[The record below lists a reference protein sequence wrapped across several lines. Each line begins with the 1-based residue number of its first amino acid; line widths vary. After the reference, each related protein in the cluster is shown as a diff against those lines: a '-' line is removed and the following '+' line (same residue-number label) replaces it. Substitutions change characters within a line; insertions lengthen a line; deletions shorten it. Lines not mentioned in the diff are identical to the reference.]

1 MNIKNI
7 KNLLLSAAVSTAA
20 LGLTS
25 CNDLLDMKPIS
36 QITPGAYYQNADQL
50 AAYLNNYYD
59 SYLQMPY
66 SGSMSHS
73 WGQWN
78 EGKAKSDWDTDI
90 YCWGGGN
97 TQLFANNHWEVSS
110 GKVLQGHYNGVRVY
124 NYFINTVKKQIENGT
139 LTASEEVNN
148 YLGEA
153 YFFRALVYFRMMAL
167 YGDLPVITEVLPDEN
182 EAIVENSKRTPRNEV
197 ARFILS
203 DLDKAI
209 EMCYPRS
216 KFNGQRVNRE
226 AALLIK
232 SRVALFEGTFEKYHR
247 GSGRVPGDAN
257 WPGAKMAY
265 NQGKTFNQEAEV
277 KFFLSEA
284 MKAAQEVAD
293 NAELAENNHKIDPV
307 YGDKDAW
314 NPYFNLFSQPSLANV
329 QEALMWKQYNKD
341 LGFYHLTGHS
351 MVTGQNTGF
360 TRSFI
365 QTFLMKNGLP
375 IYANNSGYHGDVK
388 LNDVKADRDE
398 RLQLFM
404 WGETTPTYCDPNMT
418 GVKEGEP
425 LPIYLP
431 EPNVEESKYAD
442 HITNTD
448 ASTRCI
454 TGYQQRKYYTYDAE
468 QTRYSEQSTTNA
480 CPIMRSAEALLN
492 YMEADYELNG
502 RLDSK
507 SQEYW
512 RTLRTRAGVDTDFQK
527 TIDATDL
534 SKEMDF
540 GRYSGT
546 KLVDKTLYNI
556 RRERVTELFSEG
568 LRFADLIRWR
578 GFDNMLTTKWIPE
591 GCNFWDNMYKHYDPE
606 IKCNGENDAVVS
618 AKSLGKYLRPYS
630 KSMQPANELKDG
642 YKWHEAYY
650 LYPIGITDIRTAS
663 ADRSLE
669 NSNLYQN
676 LYWPVS
682 AGGHAEK

>member
-1 MNIKNI
+1 MKFINI
-7 KNLLLSAAVSTAA
+7 KNLLLGAAVTTAA
-20 LGLTS
+20 FGLTS

-36 QITPGAYYQNADQL
+36 QITPGVYYQNADQL

-59 SYLQMPY
+59 SYLEMPY

-97 TQLFANNHWEVSS
+97 TSLFADDHWEVSS
-110 GKVLQGHYNGVRVY
+110 GKALQGYYGGVRVY
-124 NYFINTVKKQIENGT
+124 NYFINTVLKQIENGT
-139 LTASEEVNN
+139 LPNSEDVKN

-153 YFFRALVYFRMMAL
+153 YFFRALVYFRIMAL
-167 YGDLPVITEVLPDEN
+167 YGDIPVITEVLPDEDN
-182 EAIVENSKRTPRNEV
+182 VIVENSKRTPRNEV

-209 EMCYPRS
+209 EMCYTRS

-232 SRVALFEGTFEKYHR
+232 SRIALFEGTFEKYHR

-257 WPGAKMAY
+257 WPGAKMSY

-277 KFFLSEA
+277 KFFLTEA
-284 MKAAQEVAD
+284 KNAAKEVAD
-293 NAELAENNHKIDPV
+293 NADLAENNHKIDPV
-307 YGDKDAW
+307 YGDKDDW

-329 QEALMWKQYNKD
+329 NEALMWKQYNKD

-365 QTFLMKNGLP
+365 QTFLMKNGMP
-375 IYANNSGYHGDVK
+375 IYADNSGYHGDVT
-388 LNDVKADRDE
+388 LDNVKADRDE

-404 WGETTPTYCDPNMT
+404 WGESTPTYCDPEMT
-418 GVKEGEP
+418 GVEAGKP
-425 LPIYLP
+425 LPVYM
-431 EPNVEESKYAD
+431 EEDETDAA

-546 KLVDKTLYNI
+546 QLVDKTLYNI

-578 GFDNMLTTKWIPE
+578 GFDNMLTTKWVPE

-618 AKSLGKYLRPYS
+618 SKSLGKYLRPYS

-663 ADRSLE
+663 PDRSLE

-676 LYWPVS
+676 PYWPVS

>member
-1 MNIKNI
+1 MNIINI
-7 KNLLLSAAVSTAA
+7 KNLLLGAAVTTAA
-20 LGLTS
+20 FGLTS

-59 SYLQMPY
+59 SYLEMPY

-90 YCWGGGN
+90 YCWGGGS
-97 TQLFANNHWEVSS
+97 TQRFADDHWEVSS
-110 GKVLQGHYNGVRVY
+110 GKVLQSYYGGVRVY
-124 NYFINTVKKQIENGT
+124 NYFINTVLKQIENGT
-139 LTASEEVNN
+139 LPNSEDVKN

-153 YFFRALVYFRMMAL
+153 YFFRALVYFRIMAL
-167 YGDLPVITEVLPDEN
+167 YGDIPVITEVLPDEDN
-182 EAIVENSKRTPRNEV
+182 VIVENSKRTPRNEV

-209 EMCYPRS
+209 EMCYTRS

-226 AALLIK
+226 AAQLIK
-232 SRVALFEGTFEKYHR
+232 SRIALFEGTFEKYHR

-257 WPGAKMAY
+257 WPGAKMSY

-277 KFFLSEA
+277 KFFLTEA
-284 MKAAQEVAD
+284 MNAAKEVAD
-293 NAELAENNHKIDPV
+293 NADLAENNHKIDPV
-307 YGDKDAW
+307 YGDKDDW

-329 QEALMWKQYNKD
+329 NEALMWKQYNKD

-365 QTFLMKNGLP
+365 QTFLMKNGMP
-375 IYANNSGYHGDVK
+375 IYADNSGYHGDVT
-388 LNDVKADRDE
+388 LDNVKADRDE

-404 WGETTPTYCDPNMT
+404 WGESTPTYCDPEMT
-418 GVKEGEP
+418 GVEAGKP
-425 LPIYLP
+425 LPVYM
-431 EPNVEESKYAD
+431 EEDETDAA

-546 KLVDKTLYNI
+546 QLVDKTLYNI

-578 GFDNMLTTKWIPE
+578 GFDNMLTTKWVPE

-618 AKSLGKYLRPYS
+618 SKSLGKYLRPYS

-663 ADRSLE
+663 PDRSLE

-676 LYWPVS
+676 PYWPVS

>member
-1 MNIKNI
+1 MNIINI
-7 KNLLLSAAVSTAA
+7 KNLLLGAAVTTAA
-20 LGLTS
+20 FGLTS

-59 SYLQMPY
+59 SYLEMPY

-90 YCWGGGN
+90 YCWGGGS
-97 TQLFANNHWEVSS
+97 TQRFADDHWEVSS
-110 GKVLQGHYNGVRVY
+110 GKVLQGYYGGVRVY
-124 NYFINTVKKQIENGT
+124 NYFINTVLKQIENGT
-139 LTASEEVNN
+139 LPNSEDVKN

-153 YFFRALVYFRMMAL
+153 YFFRALVYFRIMAL
-167 YGDLPVITEVLPDEN
+167 YGDIPVITEVLPDEDN
-182 EAIVENSKRTPRNEV
+182 VIVENSKRTPRNEV

-209 EMCYPRS
+209 EMCYTRS

-226 AALLIK
+226 AAQLIK
-232 SRVALFEGTFEKYHR
+232 SRIALFEGTFEKYHR

-257 WPGAKMAY
+257 WPGAKMSY

-277 KFFLSEA
+277 KFFLTEA
-284 MKAAQEVAD
+284 MNAAKEVAD
-293 NAELAENNHKIDPV
+293 NADLAENNHKIDPV
-307 YGDKDAW
+307 YGDKDDW

-329 QEALMWKQYNKD
+329 NEALMWKQYNKD

-365 QTFLMKNGLP
+365 QTFLMKNGMP
-375 IYANNSGYHGDVK
+375 IYADNSGYHGDVT
-388 LNDVKADRDE
+388 LDNVKADRDE

-404 WGETTPTYCDPNMT
+404 WGESTPTYCDPEMT
-418 GVKEGEP
+418 GVEAGKP
-425 LPIYLP
+425 LPVYM
-431 EPNVEESKYAD
+431 EEDETDAA

-546 KLVDKTLYNI
+546 QLVDKILYNI

-578 GFDNMLTTKWIPE
+578 GFDNMLTTKWVPE

-618 AKSLGKYLRPYS
+618 SKSLGKYLRPYS

-663 ADRSLE
+663 PDRSLE

-676 LYWPVS
+676 PYWPVS

>member
-1 MNIKNI
+1 MNIINI
-7 KNLLLSAAVSTAA
+7 KNLLLGAAVTTAA
-20 LGLTS
+20 FGLTS

-97 TQLFANNHWEVSS
+97 TSLFADDHWEVSS
-110 GKVLQGHYNGVRVY
+110 GKALQGYYGGVRVY
-124 NYFINTVKKQIENGT
+124 NYFINTVLKQIENGT
-139 LTASEEVNN
+139 LPNSEDVKN

-153 YFFRALVYFRMMAL
+153 YFFRALVYFRIMAL
-167 YGDLPVITEVLPDEN
+167 YGDIPVITEVLPDEDN
-182 EAIVENSKRTPRNEV
+182 VIVENSKRTPRNEV

-209 EMCYPRS
+209 EMCYTRS

-232 SRVALFEGTFEKYHR
+232 SRIALFEGTFEKYHR

-257 WPGAKMAY
+257 WPGAKMSY

-277 KFFLSEA
+277 KFFLTEA
-284 MKAAQEVAD
+284 KNAAKEVAD
-293 NAELAENNHKIDPV
+293 NADLAENNHKIDPV
-307 YGDKDAW
+307 YGDKDDW

-329 QEALMWKQYNKD
+329 NEALMWKQYNKD

-365 QTFLMKNGLP
+365 QTFLMKNGMP
-375 IYANNSGYHGDVK
+375 IYADNSGYHGDVT
-388 LNDVKADRDE
+388 LDNVKADRDE

-404 WGETTPTYCDPNMT
+404 WGESTPTYCDPEMT
-418 GVKEGEP
+418 GVEAGKP
-425 LPIYLP
+425 LPVYM
-431 EPNVEESKYAD
+431 EEDETDAA

-546 KLVDKTLYNI
+546 QLVDKTLYNI

-578 GFDNMLTTKWIPE
+578 GFDNMLTTKWVPE

-618 AKSLGKYLRPYS
+618 SKSLGKYLRPYS

-663 ADRSLE
+663 PDRSLE

-676 LYWPVS
+676 PYWPVS

>member
-1 MNIKNI
+1 MNIINI
-7 KNLLLSAAVSTAA
+7 KNLLLGAAVTTAA
-20 LGLTS
+20 FGLTS

-97 TQLFANNHWEVSS
+97 TSLFADDHWEVSS
-110 GKVLQGHYNGVRVY
+110 GKALQDYYGGVRVY
-124 NYFINTVKKQIENGT
+124 NYFINTVLKQIENGT
-139 LTASEEVNN
+139 LPNSEDVKN

-153 YFFRALVYFRMMAL
+153 YFFRALVYFRIMAL
-167 YGDLPVITEVLPDEN
+167 YGDIPVITEVLPDEN
-182 EAIVENSKRTPRNEV
+182 NVIVENSKRTPRNEV

-209 EMCYPRS
+209 EMCYTRS

-226 AALLIK
+226 AAQLIK
-232 SRVALFEGTFEKYHR
+232 SRIALFEGTFEKYHR

-257 WPGAKMAY
+257 WPGAKMSY

-277 KFFLSEA
+277 KFFLTEA
-284 MKAAQEVAD
+284 MKAAKEVAD
-293 NAELAENNHKIDPV
+293 NAGLAENNHKIDPV
-307 YGDKDAW
+307 YGDKDDW

-329 QEALMWKQYNKD
+329 NEALMWKQYNKD

-365 QTFLMKNGLP
+365 QTFLMKNGMP
-375 IYANNSGYHGDVK
+375 IYADNSGYHGDVT
-388 LNDVKADRDE
+388 LDNVKADRDE

-404 WGETTPTYCDPNMT
+404 WGESTPTYCDPEMT
-418 GVKEGEP
+418 GVEAGKP
-425 LPIYLP
+425 LPVYM
-431 EPNVEESKYAD
+431 EEDETDAA

-578 GFDNMLTTKWIPE
+578 GFDNMLTTKWVPE

-676 LYWPVS
+676 LYWPVA

>member
-7 KNLLLSAAVSTAA
+7 KNLLLGAAVTTAA
-20 LGLTS
+20 FGLTS

-97 TQLFANNHWEVSS
+97 TSLFADDHWEVSS
-110 GKVLQGHYNGVRVY
+110 GKALQGYYGGVRVY
-124 NYFINTVKKQIENGT
+124 NYFINTVLKQIENGT
-139 LTASEEVNN
+139 LPNSEDVKN

-153 YFFRALVYFRMMAL
+153 YFFRALVYFRIMAL
-167 YGDLPVITEVLPDEN
+167 YGDIPVITEVLPDEN
-182 EAIVENSKRTPRNEV
+182 NVIVENSKRTPRNEV

-209 EMCYPRS
+209 EMCYTRS

-226 AALLIK
+226 AAQLIK
-232 SRVALFEGTFEKYHR
+232 SRIALFEGTFEKYHR

-257 WPGAKMAY
+257 WPGAKMSY

-277 KFFLSEA
+277 KFFLTEA
-284 MKAAQEVAD
+284 MNAAKEVAD
-293 NAELAENNHKIDPV
+293 NADLAENNHKIDPV
-307 YGDKDAW
+307 YGDKDDW

-329 QEALMWKQYNKD
+329 NEALMWKQYNKD

-365 QTFLMKNGLP
+365 QTFLMKNGMP
-375 IYANNSGYHGDVK
+375 IYADNSGYHGDVT
-388 LNDVKADRDE
+388 LDNVKADRDE

-404 WGETTPTYCDPNMT
+404 WGESTPTYSDPEMT
-418 GVKEGEP
+418 GVEAGKP
-425 LPIYLP
+425 LPVYM
-431 EPNVEESKYAD
+431 EEDETDAA

>member
-1 MNIKNI
+1 MNIINI
-7 KNLLLSAAVSTAA
+7 KNLLLGAAVTTAA
-20 LGLTS
+20 FGLTS

-59 SYLQMPY
+59 SYLEMPY

-90 YCWGGGN
+90 YCWGGGS
-97 TQLFANNHWEVSS
+97 TQRFADDHWEVSS
-110 GKVLQGHYNGVRVY
+110 GKVLQSYYGGVRVY
-124 NYFINTVKKQIENGT
+124 NYFINTVLKQIENGT
-139 LTASEEVNN
+139 LPNSEDVKN

-153 YFFRALVYFRMMAL
+153 YFFRALVYFRIMAL
-167 YGDLPVITEVLPDEN
+167 YGDIPVITEVLPDEDN
-182 EAIVENSKRTPRNEV
+182 VIVENSKRTPRNEV

-209 EMCYPRS
+209 EMCYTRS

-226 AALLIK
+226 AAQLIK
-232 SRVALFEGTFEKYHR
+232 SRIALFEGTFEKYHR

-257 WPGAKMAY
+257 WPGAKMSY

-277 KFFLSEA
+277 KFFLTEA
-284 MKAAQEVAD
+284 MNAAKEVAD
-293 NAELAENNHKIDPV
+293 NADLAENNHKIDPV
-307 YGDKDAW
+307 YGDKDDW

-329 QEALMWKQYNKD
+329 NEALMWKQYNKD

-365 QTFLMKNGLP
+365 QTFLMKNGMP
-375 IYANNSGYHGDVK
+375 IYADNSGYHGDVT
-388 LNDVKADRDE
+388 LDNVKADRDE

-404 WGETTPTYCDPNMT
+404 WGESTPTYCDPEMT
-418 GVKEGEP
+418 GVEAGKP
-425 LPIYLP
+425 LPVYM
-431 EPNVEESKYAD
+431 EEDETDAA

-480 CPIMRSAEALLN
+480 CPIMRSVEALLN

-546 KLVDKTLYNI
+546 QLVDKTLYNI

-578 GFDNMLTTKWIPE
+578 GFDNMLTTKWVPE

-618 AKSLGKYLRPYS
+618 SKSLGKYLRPYS

-663 ADRSLE
+663 PDRSLE

-676 LYWPVS
+676 PYWPVS

>member
-1 MNIKNI
+1 MNIINI
-7 KNLLLSAAVSTAA
+7 KNLLLGAAVTTAA
-20 LGLTS
+20 FGLTS

-59 SYLQMPY
+59 SYLEMPY

-97 TQLFANNHWEVSS
+97 TSLFADDHWEVSS
-110 GKVLQGHYNGVRVY
+110 GKALQGYYGGVRVY
-124 NYFINTVKKQIENGT
+124 NYFINTVLKQIENGT
-139 LTASEEVNN
+139 LPNSEDVKN

-153 YFFRALVYFRMMAL
+153 YFFRALVYFRIMAL
-167 YGDLPVITEVLPDEN
+167 YGDIPVITEVLPDEDN
-182 EAIVENSKRTPRNEV
+182 VIVENSKRTPRNEV

-209 EMCYPRS
+209 EMCYTRS

-232 SRVALFEGTFEKYHR
+232 SRIALFEGTFEKYHR

-257 WPGAKMAY
+257 WPGAKMSY

-277 KFFLSEA
+277 KFFLTEA
-284 MKAAQEVAD
+284 KNAAKEVAD
-293 NAELAENNHKIDPV
+293 NADLAENNHKIDPV
-307 YGDKDAW
+307 YGDKDDW

-329 QEALMWKQYNKD
+329 NEALMWKQYNKD

-365 QTFLMKNGLP
+365 QTFLMKNGMP
-375 IYANNSGYHGDVK
+375 IYADNSGYHGDVT
-388 LNDVKADRDE
+388 LDNVKADRDE

-404 WGETTPTYCDPNMT
+404 WGESTPTYCDPEMT
-418 GVKEGEP
+418 GVEAGKP
-425 LPIYLP
+425 LPVYM
-431 EPNVEESKYAD
+431 EEDETDAA

-546 KLVDKTLYNI
+546 QLVDKTLYNI

-578 GFDNMLTTKWIPE
+578 GFDNMLTTKWVPE

-618 AKSLGKYLRPYS
+618 SKSLGKYLRPYS

-676 LYWPVS
+676 PYWPVS

>member
-7 KNLLLSAAVSTAA
+7 KNLLLGAAVTTAA

-97 TQLFANNHWEVSS
+97 TSLFADDHWEVSS
-110 GKVLQGHYNGVRVY
+110 GKALQGYYGGVRVY
-124 NYFINTVKKQIENGT
+124 NYFINTVLKQIENGT
-139 LTASEEVNN
+139 LPNSEDVKN

-153 YFFRALVYFRMMAL
+153 YFFRALVYFRIMAL
-167 YGDLPVITEVLPDEN
+167 YGDIPVITEVLPDEN
-182 EAIVENSKRTPRNEV
+182 NVIVENSKRTPRNEV

-209 EMCYPRS
+209 EMCYTRS

-226 AALLIK
+226 AAQLIK
-232 SRVALFEGTFEKYHR
+232 SRIALFEGTFEKYHR

-257 WPGAKMAY
+257 WPGAKMSY

-277 KFFLSEA
+277 KFFLTEA
-284 MKAAQEVAD
+284 MNAAKEVAD
-293 NAELAENNHKIDPV
+293 NADLAENNHKIDPV
-307 YGDKDAW
+307 YGDKDDW

-329 QEALMWKQYNKD
+329 NEALMWKQYNKD

-365 QTFLMKNGLP
+365 QTFLMKNGMP
-375 IYANNSGYHGDVK
+375 IYADNSGYHGDVT
-388 LNDVKADRDE
+388 LDNVKADRDE

-404 WGETTPTYCDPNMT
+404 WGESTPTYCDPEMT
-418 GVKEGEP
+418 GVEAGKP
-425 LPIYLP
+425 LPVYM
-431 EPNVEESKYAD
+431 EEDETDAA

-512 RTLRTRAGVDTDFQK
+512 RTLRTRAGIDTDFQK

-578 GFDNMLTTKWIPE
+578 GFDNMLTTKWVPE

>member
-1 MNIKNI
+1 MNIINI
-7 KNLLLSAAVSTAA
+7 KNLLLGAAVTTAA
-20 LGLTS
+20 FGLTS

-97 TQLFANNHWEVSS
+97 TSLFADDHWEVSS
-110 GKVLQGHYNGVRVY
+110 GKALQGYYGGVRVY
-124 NYFINTVKKQIENGT
+124 NYFINTVLKQIENGT
-139 LTASEEVNN
+139 LPNSEDVKN

-153 YFFRALVYFRMMAL
+153 YFFRALVYFRIMAL
-167 YGDLPVITEVLPDEN
+167 YGDIPVITEVLPDEN
-182 EAIVENSKRTPRNEV
+182 NVIVENSKRTPRNEV

-209 EMCYPRS
+209 EMCYTRS

-232 SRVALFEGTFEKYHR
+232 SRIALFEGTFEKYHR

-257 WPGAKMAY
+257 WPGAKMSY

-277 KFFLSEA
+277 KFFLTEA
-284 MKAAQEVAD
+284 MNAAKEVAD
-293 NAELAENNHKIDPV
+293 NADLAENNHKIDPV
-307 YGDKDAW
+307 YGDKDDW

-329 QEALMWKQYNKD
+329 NEALMWKQYNKD

-365 QTFLMKNGLP
+365 QTFLMKNGMP
-375 IYANNSGYHGDVK
+375 IYADNSGYHGDVT
-388 LNDVKADRDE
+388 LDNVKADRDE

-404 WGETTPTYCDPNMT
+404 WGESTPTYCDPEMT
-418 GVKEGEP
+418 GVEAGKP
-425 LPIYLP
+425 LPVYM
-431 EPNVEESKYAD
+431 EEDETDAA

>member
-1 MNIKNI
+1 MNIINI
-7 KNLLLSAAVSTAA
+7 KNLLLGAAVTTAA
-20 LGLTS
+20 FGLTS

-97 TQLFANNHWEVSS
+97 TSLFADDHWEVSS
-110 GKVLQGHYNGVRVY
+110 GKALQGYYGGVRVY
-124 NYFINTVKKQIENGT
+124 NYFINTVLKQIENGT
-139 LTASEEVNN
+139 LPNSEDVKN

-153 YFFRALVYFRMMAL
+153 YFFRALVYFRIMAL
-167 YGDLPVITEVLPDEN
+167 YGDIPVITEVLPDEN
-182 EAIVENSKRTPRNEV
+182 NVIVENSKRTPRNEV

-209 EMCYPRS
+209 EMCYTRS

-226 AALLIK
+226 AAQLIK
-232 SRVALFEGTFEKYHR
+232 SRIALFEGTFEKYHR

-257 WPGAKMAY
+257 WPGAKMSY

-277 KFFLSEA
+277 KFFLTEA
-284 MKAAQEVAD
+284 MNAAKEVAD
-293 NAELAENNHKIDPV
+293 NADLAENNHKIDPV
-307 YGDKDAW
+307 YGDKDDW

-329 QEALMWKQYNKD
+329 NEALMWKQYNKD

-365 QTFLMKNGLP
+365 QTFLMKNGMP
-375 IYANNSGYHGDVK
+375 IYADNSGYHGDVT
-388 LNDVKADRDE
+388 LDNVKADRDE

-404 WGETTPTYCDPNMT
+404 WGESTPTYSDPEMT
-418 GVKEGEP
+418 GVEAGKP
-425 LPIYLP
+425 LPVYM
-431 EPNVEESKYAD
+431 EEDETDAA

-578 GFDNMLTTKWIPE
+578 GFDNMLTTKWVPE

>member
-1 MNIKNI
+1 MNIINI
-7 KNLLLSAAVSTAA
+7 KNLLLGAAVTTAA
-20 LGLTS
+20 FGLTS

-97 TQLFANNHWEVSS
+97 TSLFADDHWEVSS
-110 GKVLQGHYNGVRVY
+110 GKALQGYYGGVRVY
-124 NYFINTVKKQIENGT
+124 NYFINTVLKQIENGT
-139 LTASEEVNN
+139 LPNSEDVKN

-153 YFFRALVYFRMMAL
+153 YFFRALVYFRIMAL
-167 YGDLPVITEVLPDEN
+167 YGDIPVITEVLPDEN
-182 EAIVENSKRTPRNEV
+182 NVIVENSKRTPRNEV

-209 EMCYPRS
+209 EMCYTRS

-226 AALLIK
+226 AAQLIK
-232 SRVALFEGTFEKYHR
+232 SRIALFEGTFEKYHR

-257 WPGAKMAY
+257 WPGAKMSY

-277 KFFLSEA
+277 KFFLTEA
-284 MKAAQEVAD
+284 MNAAKEVAD
-293 NAELAENNHKIDPV
+293 NADLAENNHKIDPV
-307 YGDKDAW
+307 YGDKDDW

-329 QEALMWKQYNKD
+329 NEALMWKQYNKD

-365 QTFLMKNGLP
+365 QTFLMKNGMP
-375 IYANNSGYHGDVK
+375 IYADNSGYHGDVT
-388 LNDVKADRDE
+388 LDNVKADRDE

-404 WGETTPTYCDPNMT
+404 WGESTPTYCDPEMT
-418 GVKEGEP
+418 GVEAGKP
-425 LPIYLP
+425 LPVYM
-431 EPNVEESKYAD
+431 EEDETDAA

-492 YMEADYELNG
+492 YMEADSTLSRRNTG
-502 RLDSK
+502 ALCVHVLVLTPTSRRQSTLPTSLRRWTSVATLAQSLSTRLC
-507 SQEYW
+507 
-512 RTLRTRAGVDTDFQK
+512 
-527 TIDATDL
+527 TI
-534 SKEMDF
+534 S
-540 GRYSGT
+540 
-546 KLVDKTLYNI
+546 
-556 RRERVTELFSEG
+556 
-568 LRFADLIRWR
+568 
-578 GFDNMLTTKWIPE
+578 
-591 GCNFWDNMYKHYDPE
+591 
-606 IKCNGENDAVVS
+606 VVS
-618 AKSLGKYLRPYS
+618 ALPSCSLRVF
-630 KSMQPANELKDG
+630 
-642 YKWHEAYY
+642 
-650 LYPIGITDIRTAS
+650 
-663 ADRSLE
+663 
-669 NSNLYQN
+669 
-676 LYWPVS
+676 VS
-682 AGGHAEK
+682 PTLSVGAVSTIC

>member
-1 MNIKNI
+1 MNIINI
-7 KNLLLSAAVSTAA
+7 KNLLLGAAVTTAA
-20 LGLTS
+20 FGLTS

-97 TQLFANNHWEVSS
+97 TSLFADDHWEVSS
-110 GKVLQGHYNGVRVY
+110 GKALQGYYGGVRVY
-124 NYFINTVKKQIENGT
+124 NYFINTVLKQIENGT
-139 LTASEEVNN
+139 LPNSEEVKN

-153 YFFRALVYFRMMAL
+153 YFFRALVYFRIMAL
-167 YGDLPVITEVLPDEN
+167 YGDIPVITEVLPDEN
-182 EAIVENSKRTPRNEV
+182 NVIVENSKRTPRNEV

-209 EMCYPRS
+209 EMCYTRS

-226 AALLIK
+226 AAQLIK
-232 SRVALFEGTFEKYHR
+232 SRIALFEGTFEKYHR

-257 WPGAKMAY
+257 WPGAKMSY

-277 KFFLSEA
+277 KFFLTEA
-284 MKAAQEVAD
+284 MNAAKEVAD
-293 NAELAENNHKIDPV
+293 NADLAENNHKIDPV
-307 YGDKDAW
+307 YGDKDDW

-329 QEALMWKQYNKD
+329 NEALMWKQYNKD

-360 TRSFI
+360 TRSFV
-365 QTFLMKNGLP
+365 QTFLMKNGMP
-375 IYANNSGYHGDVK
+375 IYADNSGYHGDVT
-388 LNDVKADRDE
+388 LDNVKADRDE

-404 WGETTPTYCDPNMT
+404 WGESTPTYSDPDMT
-418 GVKEGEP
+418 GVESGKP
-425 LPIYLP
+425 LPVYM
-431 EPNVEESKYAD
+431 EEDETDAA

-546 KLVDKTLYNI
+546 QLVDKTLYNI

-591 GCNFWDNMYKHYDPE
+591 GCNFWDNMYRHYDPE

-630 KSMQPANELKDG
+630 KSMQAANELKDG

>member
-1 MNIKNI
+1 M
-7 KNLLLSAAVSTAA
+7 
-20 LGLTS
+20 
-25 CNDLLDMKPIS
+25 
-36 QITPGAYYQNADQL
+36 
-50 AAYLNNYYD
+50 
-59 SYLQMPY
+59 
-66 SGSMSHS
+66 
-73 WGQWN
+73 
-78 EGKAKSDWDTDI
+78 
-90 YCWGGGN
+90 
-97 TQLFANNHWEVSS
+97 
-110 GKVLQGHYNGVRVY
+110 
-124 NYFINTVKKQIENGT
+124 
-139 LTASEEVNN
+139 
-148 YLGEA
+148 
-153 YFFRALVYFRMMAL
+153 
-167 YGDLPVITEVLPDEN
+167 LPDEDN
-182 EAIVENSKRTPRNEV
+182 VIVENSKRTPRNEV

-209 EMCYPRS
+209 EMCYTRS

-232 SRVALFEGTFEKYHR
+232 SRIALFEGTFEKYHR

-257 WPGAKMAY
+257 WPGAKMSY

-277 KFFLSEA
+277 KFFLTEA
-284 MKAAQEVAD
+284 KNAAKEVAD
-293 NAELAENNHKIDPV
+293 NADLAENNHKIDPV
-307 YGDKDAW
+307 YGDKDDW

-329 QEALMWKQYNKD
+329 NEALMWKQYNKD

-365 QTFLMKNGLP
+365 QTFLMKNGMP
-375 IYANNSGYHGDVK
+375 IYADNSGYHGDVT
-388 LNDVKADRDE
+388 LDNVKADRDE

-404 WGETTPTYCDPNMT
+404 WGESTPTYCDPEMT
-418 GVKEGEP
+418 GVEAGKP
-425 LPIYLP
+425 LPVYM
-431 EPNVEESKYAD
+431 EEDETDAA

-546 KLVDKTLYNI
+546 QLVDKTLYNI

-578 GFDNMLTTKWIPE
+578 GFDNMLTTKWVPE

-618 AKSLGKYLRPYS
+618 SKSLGKYLRPYS

-663 ADRSLE
+663 PDRSLE

-676 LYWPVS
+676 PYWPVS

>member
-1 MNIKNI
+1 MNIINI
-7 KNLLLSAAVSTAA
+7 KNLLLGAAVTTAA
-20 LGLTS
+20 FGLTS

-59 SYLQMPY
+59 SYLEMPY

-90 YCWGGGN
+90 YCMGGGS
-97 TQLFANNHWEVSS
+97 TQRFADDHWEVSS
-110 GKVLQGHYNGVRVY
+110 GKVLQGYYGGVRVY
-124 NYFINTVKKQIENGT
+124 NYFINTVLKQIENGT
-139 LTASEEVNN
+139 LPNSEDVKN

-153 YFFRALVYFRMMAL
+153 YFFRALVYFRIMAL
-167 YGDLPVITEVLPDEN
+167 YGDIPVITEVLPDEDN
-182 EAIVENSKRTPRNEV
+182 VIVENSKRTPRNEV

-209 EMCYPRS
+209 EMCYTRS

-232 SRVALFEGTFEKYHR
+232 SRIALFEGTFEKYHR

-257 WPGAKMAY
+257 WPGAKMSY
-265 NQGKTFNQEAEV
+265 NQGKSFNQEAEV
-277 KFFLSEA
+277 EFFLTEA
-284 MKAAQEVAD
+284 MKAAKEVAD
-293 NAELAENNHKIDPV
+293 NAGLAENNHKIDPV
-307 YGDKDAW
+307 YGDKDDW

-329 QEALMWKQYNKD
+329 NEALMWKQYNKD

-360 TRSFI
+360 TRSFV

-375 IYANNSGYHGDVK
+375 IYADNSGYHGDVT
-388 LNDVKADRDE
+388 LDNVKADRDE

-404 WGETTPTYCDPNMT
+404 WGESTPTYSDPEMT
-418 GVKEGEP
+418 GVEAGKP
-425 LPIYLP
+425 LPVYL
-431 EPNVEESKYAD
+431 EEDETDAS

-546 KLVDKTLYNI
+546 QLVDKTLYNI

-591 GCNFWDNMYKHYDPE
+591 GCNFWDNMYKHYNPD

-618 AKSLGKYLRPYS
+618 SKSLGKYLRPYS

-676 LYWPVS
+676 PYWPVS

>member
-7 KNLLLSAAVSTAA
+7 KNLLLGAAVTTAA
-20 LGLTS
+20 FGLTS

-97 TQLFANNHWEVSS
+97 TSLFADDHWEVSS
-110 GKVLQGHYNGVRVY
+110 GKALQGYYGGVRVY
-124 NYFINTVKKQIENGT
+124 NYFINTVLKQIENGT
-139 LTASEEVNN
+139 LPNSEDVKN

-153 YFFRALVYFRMMAL
+153 YFFRALVYFRIMAL
-167 YGDLPVITEVLPDEN
+167 YGDIPVITEVLPDEN
-182 EAIVENSKRTPRNEV
+182 NVIVENSKRTPRNEV

-209 EMCYPRS
+209 EMCYTRS

-232 SRVALFEGTFEKYHR
+232 SRIALFEGTFEKYHR

-257 WPGAKMAY
+257 WPGAKMSY
-265 NQGKTFNQEAEV
+265 NQGKSFNQEAEV
-277 KFFLSEA
+277 KFFLTEA
-284 MKAAQEVAD
+284 KNAAKEVAD
-293 NAELAENNHKIDPV
+293 NADLAENNHKIDPV
-307 YGDKDAW
+307 YGDKDDW

-329 QEALMWKQYNKD
+329 NEALMWKQYNKD

-365 QTFLMKNGLP
+365 QTFLMKNGMP
-375 IYANNSGYHGDVK
+375 IYADNSGYHGDVT
-388 LNDVKADRDE
+388 LDNVKADRDE

-404 WGETTPTYCDPNMT
+404 WGESTPTYSDPEMT
-418 GVKEGEP
+418 GVEAGKP
-425 LPIYLP
+425 LPVYM
-431 EPNVEESKYAD
+431 EEDETDAA

-630 KSMQPANELKDG
+630 KSMQPANELRDG

>member
-1 MNIKNI
+1 MNIINI
-7 KNLLLSAAVSTAA
+7 KNLLLGAAVTTAA
-20 LGLTS
+20 FGLTS

-97 TQLFANNHWEVSS
+97 TSLFADDHWEVSS
-110 GKVLQGHYNGVRVY
+110 GKALQGYYGGVRVY
-124 NYFINTVKKQIENGT
+124 NHFINTVLKQIENGT
-139 LTASEEVNN
+139 LPNSEDVKN

-153 YFFRALVYFRMMAL
+153 YFFRALVYFRIMAL
-167 YGDLPVITEVLPDEN
+167 YGDIPVITEVLPDEN
-182 EAIVENSKRTPRNEV
+182 NVIVENSKRTPRNEV

-209 EMCYPRS
+209 EMCYTRS

-226 AALLIK
+226 AAQLIK
-232 SRVALFEGTFEKYHR
+232 SRIALFEGTFEKYHR

-257 WPGAKMAY
+257 WPGAKMSY

-277 KFFLSEA
+277 KFFLTEA
-284 MKAAQEVAD
+284 MNAAKEVAD
-293 NAELAENNHKIDPV
+293 NADLAENNHKIDPV
-307 YGDKDAW
+307 YGDKDDW

-329 QEALMWKQYNKD
+329 NEALMWKQYNKD

-365 QTFLMKNGLP
+365 QTFLMKNGMP
-375 IYANNSGYHGDVK
+375 IYADNSGYHGDVT
-388 LNDVKADRDE
+388 LDNVKADRDE

-404 WGETTPTYCDPNMT
+404 WGESTPTYCDPEMT
-418 GVKEGEP
+418 GVEAGKP
-425 LPIYLP
+425 LPVYM
-431 EPNVEESKYAD
+431 EEDETDAA

-578 GFDNMLTTKWIPE
+578 GFDNMLTTKWVPE

-676 LYWPVS
+676 LYWPVA

>member
-1 MNIKNI
+1 MKFINI
-7 KNLLLSAAVSTAA
+7 KNLLLGAAVTTAA
-20 LGLTS
+20 FGLTS

-97 TQLFANNHWEVSS
+97 TSLFADDHWEVSS
-110 GKVLQGHYNGVRVY
+110 GKALQDYYGGVRVY
-124 NYFINTVKKQIENGT
+124 NYFINTVLKQIENGT
-139 LTASEEVNN
+139 LPNSEDVKN

-153 YFFRALVYFRMMAL
+153 YFFRALVYFRIMAL
-167 YGDLPVITEVLPDEN
+167 YGDIPVITEVLPDEN
-182 EAIVENSKRTPRNEV
+182 NVIVENSKRTPRNEV

-209 EMCYPRS
+209 EMCYTRS

-226 AALLIK
+226 AAQLIK
-232 SRVALFEGTFEKYHR
+232 SRIALFEGTFEKYHR

-257 WPGAKMAY
+257 WPGAKMSY

-277 KFFLSEA
+277 KFFLTEA
-284 MKAAQEVAD
+284 MNAAKEVAD
-293 NAELAENNHKIDPV
+293 NADLAENNHKIDPV
-307 YGDKDAW
+307 YGDKDDW

-329 QEALMWKQYNKD
+329 NEALMWKQYNKD

-365 QTFLMKNGLP
+365 QTFLMKNGMP
-375 IYANNSGYHGDVK
+375 IYADNSGYHGDVT
-388 LNDVKADRDE
+388 LDNVKADRDE

-404 WGETTPTYCDPNMT
+404 WGESTPTYCDPEMT
-418 GVKEGEP
+418 GVEAGKP
-425 LPIYLP
+425 LPVYM
-431 EPNVEESKYAD
+431 EEDETDAA

-578 GFDNMLTTKWIPE
+578 GFDNMLTTKWVPE

-676 LYWPVS
+676 PYWPVS

>member
-1 MNIKNI
+1 MNIINI
-7 KNLLLSAAVSTAA
+7 KNLLLGAAVTTAA
-20 LGLTS
+20 FGLTS

-97 TQLFANNHWEVSS
+97 TSLFADDHWEVSS
-110 GKVLQGHYNGVRVY
+110 GKALQDYYGGVRVY
-124 NYFINTVKKQIENGT
+124 NYFINTVLKQIENGT
-139 LTASEEVNN
+139 LPNSEEVKN

-153 YFFRALVYFRMMAL
+153 YFFRALVYFRIMAL
-167 YGDLPVITEVLPDEN
+167 YGDIPVITEVLPDEN
-182 EAIVENSKRTPRNEV
+182 NVIVENSKRTPRNEV

-209 EMCYPRS
+209 EMCYTRS

-226 AALLIK
+226 AAQLIK
-232 SRVALFEGTFEKYHR
+232 SRIALFEGTFEKYHR

-257 WPGAKMAY
+257 WPGAKMSY

-277 KFFLSEA
+277 KFFLTEA
-284 MKAAQEVAD
+284 MNAAKEVAD
-293 NAELAENNHKIDPV
+293 NADLAENNHKIDPV
-307 YGDKDAW
+307 YGDKDDW

-329 QEALMWKQYNKD
+329 NEALMWKQYNKD

-365 QTFLMKNGLP
+365 QTFLMKNGMP
-375 IYANNSGYHGDVK
+375 IYADNSGYHGDVT
-388 LNDVKADRDE
+388 LDNVKADRDE

-404 WGETTPTYCDPNMT
+404 WGESTPTYCDPEMT
-418 GVKEGEP
+418 GVEAGKP
-425 LPIYLP
+425 LPVYM
-431 EPNVEESKYAD
+431 EEDETDAA

-578 GFDNMLTTKWIPE
+578 GFDNMLTTKWVPE

-676 LYWPVS
+676 LYWPVA

>member
-1 MNIKNI
+1 MNIINI
-7 KNLLLSAAVSTAA
+7 KNLLLGAAVTTAA
-20 LGLTS
+20 FGLTS

-97 TQLFANNHWEVSS
+97 TSLFADDHWEVSS
-110 GKVLQGHYNGVRVY
+110 GKALQGYYGGVRVY
-124 NYFINTVKKQIENGT
+124 NYFINTVLKQIENGT
-139 LTASEEVNN
+139 LPNSEDVKN

-153 YFFRALVYFRMMAL
+153 YFFRALVYFRIMAL
-167 YGDLPVITEVLPDEN
+167 YGDIPVITEVLPDEDN
-182 EAIVENSKRTPRNEV
+182 VIVENSKRTPRNEV

-209 EMCYPRS
+209 EMCYTRS

-232 SRVALFEGTFEKYHR
+232 SRIALFEGTFEKYHR

-257 WPGAKMAY
+257 WPGAKMSY

-277 KFFLSEA
+277 KFFLTEA
-284 MKAAQEVAD
+284 KNAAKEVAD
-293 NAELAENNHKIDPV
+293 NADLAENNHKIDPV
-307 YGDKDAW
+307 YGDKDDW

-329 QEALMWKQYNKD
+329 NEALMWKQYNKD

-365 QTFLMKNGLP
+365 QTFLMKNGMP
-375 IYANNSGYHGDVK
+375 IYADNSGYHGDVT
-388 LNDVKADRDE
+388 LDNVKADRDE

-404 WGETTPTYCDPNMT
+404 WGESTPTYCDPEMT
-418 GVKEGEP
+418 GVEAGKP
-425 LPIYLP
+425 LPVYM
-431 EPNVEESKYAD
+431 EEDETDAA

-546 KLVDKTLYNI
+546 QLVDKTLYNI

-578 GFDNMLTTKWIPE
+578 GFDNMLTTKWVPE

-618 AKSLGKYLRPYS
+618 SKSLGKYLRPYS

-676 LYWPVS
+676 LYWPVA

>member
-1 MNIKNI
+1 MNIINI
-7 KNLLLSAAVSTAA
+7 KNLLLGAAVTTAA
-20 LGLTS
+20 FGLTS

-59 SYLQMPY
+59 SYLEMPY

-90 YCWGGGN
+90 YCWGGGS
-97 TQLFANNHWEVSS
+97 TQRFADDHWEVSS
-110 GKVLQGHYNGVRVY
+110 GKVLQSYYGGVRVY
-124 NYFINTVKKQIENGT
+124 NYFINTVLKQIENGT
-139 LTASEEVNN
+139 LPNSEDVKN

-153 YFFRALVYFRMMAL
+153 YFFRALVYFRIMAL
-167 YGDLPVITEVLPDEN
+167 YGDIPVITEVLPDEDN
-182 EAIVENSKRTPRNEV
+182 VIVENSKRTPRNEV

-209 EMCYPRS
+209 EMCYTRS

-232 SRVALFEGTFEKYHR
+232 SRIALFEGTFEKYHR

-257 WPGAKMAY
+257 WPGAKMSY

-277 KFFLSEA
+277 KFFLTEA
-284 MKAAQEVAD
+284 KNAAKEVAD
-293 NAELAENNHKIDPV
+293 NADLAENNHKIDPV
-307 YGDKDAW
+307 YGDKDDW

-329 QEALMWKQYNKD
+329 NEALMWKQYNKD

-365 QTFLMKNGLP
+365 QTFLMKNGMP
-375 IYANNSGYHGDVK
+375 IYADNSGYHGDVT
-388 LNDVKADRDE
+388 LDNVKADRDE

-404 WGETTPTYCDPNMT
+404 WGESTPTYCDPEMT
-418 GVKEGEP
+418 GVEAGKP
-425 LPIYLP
+425 LPVYM
-431 EPNVEESKYAD
+431 EEDETDAA

-546 KLVDKTLYNI
+546 QLVDKTLYNI

-578 GFDNMLTTKWIPE
+578 GFDNMLTTKWVPE

-618 AKSLGKYLRPYS
+618 SKSLGKYLRPYS

-663 ADRSLE
+663 PDRSLE

-676 LYWPVS
+676 PYWPVS

>member
-1 MNIKNI
+1 MNIINI
-7 KNLLLSAAVSTAA
+7 KNLLLGAAVTTAA
-20 LGLTS
+20 FGLTS

-59 SYLQMPY
+59 SYLEMPY

-97 TQLFANNHWEVSS
+97 TSLFADDHWEVSS
-110 GKVLQGHYNGVRVY
+110 GKALQGYYGGVRVY
-124 NYFINTVKKQIENGT
+124 NYFINTVLKQIENGT
-139 LTASEEVNN
+139 LPNSEDVKN

-153 YFFRALVYFRMMAL
+153 YFFRALVYFRIMAL
-167 YGDLPVITEVLPDEN
+167 YGDIPVITEVLPDEDN
-182 EAIVENSKRTPRNEV
+182 VIVENSKRTPRNEV

-209 EMCYPRS
+209 EMCYTRS

-232 SRVALFEGTFEKYHR
+232 SRIALFEGTFEKYHR

-257 WPGAKMAY
+257 WPGAKMSY

-277 KFFLSEA
+277 KFFLTEA
-284 MKAAQEVAD
+284 KNAAKEVAD
-293 NAELAENNHKIDPV
+293 NADLAENNHKIDPV
-307 YGDKDAW
+307 YGDKDDW
-314 NPYFNLFSQPSLANV
+314 NPYVNLFSQPSLANV
-329 QEALMWKQYNKD
+329 NEALMWKQYNKD

-365 QTFLMKNGLP
+365 QTFLMKNGMP
-375 IYANNSGYHGDVK
+375 IYADNSGYHGDVT
-388 LNDVKADRDE
+388 LDNVKADRDE

-404 WGETTPTYCDPNMT
+404 WGESTPTYCDPEMT
-418 GVKEGEP
+418 GVEAGKP
-425 LPIYLP
+425 LPVYM
-431 EPNVEESKYAD
+431 EEDETDAA

-546 KLVDKTLYNI
+546 QLVDKTLYNI

-578 GFDNMLTTKWIPE
+578 GFDNMLTTKWVPE

-618 AKSLGKYLRPYS
+618 SKSLGKYLRPYS

-663 ADRSLE
+663 PDRSLE

-676 LYWPVS
+676 PYWPVS

>member
-1 MNIKNI
+1 MNIINI
-7 KNLLLSAAVSTAA
+7 KNLLLGAAVTTAA
-20 LGLTS
+20 FGLTS

-59 SYLQMPY
+59 SYLEMPY

-97 TQLFANNHWEVSS
+97 TSLFADDHWEVSS
-110 GKVLQGHYNGVRVY
+110 GKALQGYYGGVRVY
-124 NYFINTVKKQIENGT
+124 NYFINTVLKQIENGT
-139 LTASEEVNN
+139 LPNSEDVKN

-153 YFFRALVYFRMMAL
+153 YFFRALVYFRIMAL
-167 YGDLPVITEVLPDEN
+167 YGDIPVITEVLPDEDN
-182 EAIVENSKRTPRNEV
+182 VIVENSKRTPRNEV

-209 EMCYPRS
+209 EMCYTRS

-232 SRVALFEGTFEKYHR
+232 SRIALFEGTFEKYHR

-257 WPGAKMAY
+257 WPGAKMSY

-277 KFFLSEA
+277 KFFLTEA
-284 MKAAQEVAD
+284 KNAAKEVAD
-293 NAELAENNHKIDPV
+293 NADLAENNHKIDPV
-307 YGDKDAW
+307 YGDKDDW

-329 QEALMWKQYNKD
+329 NEALMWKQYNKD

-365 QTFLMKNGLP
+365 QTFLMKNGMP
-375 IYANNSGYHGDVK
+375 IYADNSGYHGDVT
-388 LNDVKADRDE
+388 LDNVKADRDE

-404 WGETTPTYCDPNMT
+404 WGESTPTYCDPEMT
-418 GVKEGEP
+418 GVEAGKP
-425 LPIYLP
+425 LPVYM
-431 EPNVEESKYAD
+431 EEDETDAA

-546 KLVDKTLYNI
+546 QLVDKTLYNI

-578 GFDNMLTTKWIPE
+578 GFDNMLTTKWVPE

-663 ADRSLE
+663 PDRSLE

-676 LYWPVS
+676 PYWPVS

>member
-1 MNIKNI
+1 MNIINI
-7 KNLLLSAAVSTAA
+7 KNLLLGAAVTTAA
-20 LGLTS
+20 FGLTS

-97 TQLFANNHWEVSS
+97 TSLFADDHWEVSS
-110 GKVLQGHYNGVRVY
+110 GKALQGYYGGVRVY
-124 NYFINTVKKQIENGT
+124 NYFINTVLKQIENGT
-139 LTASEEVNN
+139 LPNSEDVKN

-153 YFFRALVYFRMMAL
+153 YFFRALVYFRIMAL
-167 YGDLPVITEVLPDEN
+167 YGDIPVITEVLPDEN
-182 EAIVENSKRTPRNEV
+182 NVIVENSKRTPRNEV

-209 EMCYPRS
+209 EMCYTRS

-226 AALLIK
+226 AAQLIK
-232 SRVALFEGTFEKYHR
+232 SRIALFEGTFEKYHR

-257 WPGAKMAY
+257 WPGAKMSY

-277 KFFLSEA
+277 KFFLTEA
-284 MKAAQEVAD
+284 MNAAKEVAD
-293 NAELAENNHKIDPV
+293 NADLAENNHKIDPV
-307 YGDKDAW
+307 YGDKDDW

-329 QEALMWKQYNKD
+329 NEALMWKQYNKD

-365 QTFLMKNGLP
+365 QTFLMKNGMP
-375 IYANNSGYHGDVK
+375 IYADNSGYHGDVT
-388 LNDVKADRDE
+388 LDNVKADRDE

-404 WGETTPTYCDPNMT
+404 WGESTPTYSDPEMT
-418 GVKEGEP
+418 GVEAGKP
-425 LPIYLP
+425 LPVYM
-431 EPNVEESKYAD
+431 EEDETDAA

-578 GFDNMLTTKWIPE
+578 GFDNMLTTKWVPE

-676 LYWPVS
+676 LYWPVA

>member
-1 MNIKNI
+1 MNIINI
-7 KNLLLSAAVSTAA
+7 KNLLLGAAVTTAA
-20 LGLTS
+20 FGLTS

-59 SYLQMPY
+59 SYLVMPY

-97 TQLFANNHWEVSS
+97 TSLFADDHWEVSS
-110 GKVLQGHYNGVRVY
+110 GKALQGYYGGVRVY
-124 NYFINTVKKQIENGT
+124 NYFINTVLKQIENGT
-139 LTASEEVNN
+139 LPNSEDVKN

-153 YFFRALVYFRMMAL
+153 YFFRALVYFRIMAL
-167 YGDLPVITEVLPDEN
+167 YGDIPVITEVLPDEDN
-182 EAIVENSKRTPRNEV
+182 VIVENSKRTPRNEV

-209 EMCYPRS
+209 EMCYTRS

-226 AALLIK
+226 AAQLIK
-232 SRVALFEGTFEKYHR
+232 SRIALFEGTFEKYHR

-257 WPGAKMAY
+257 WPGAKMSY

-277 KFFLSEA
+277 KFFLTEA
-284 MKAAQEVAD
+284 KNAAKEVAD
-293 NAELAENNHKIDPV
+293 NADLAENNHKIDPV
-307 YGDKDAW
+307 YGDKDDW

-329 QEALMWKQYNKD
+329 NEALMWKQYNKD

-365 QTFLMKNGLP
+365 QTFLMKNGMP
-375 IYANNSGYHGDVK
+375 IYADNSGYHGDVT
-388 LNDVKADRDE
+388 LDNVKADRDE

-404 WGETTPTYCDPNMT
+404 WGESTPTYCDPEMT
-418 GVKEGEP
+418 GVEAGKP
-425 LPIYLP
+425 LPVYM
-431 EPNVEESKYAD
+431 EEDETDAA

-546 KLVDKTLYNI
+546 QLVDKTLYNI

-578 GFDNMLTTKWIPE
+578 GFDNMLTTKWVPE

-618 AKSLGKYLRPYS
+618 SKSLGKYLRPYS

-663 ADRSLE
+663 PDRSLE

-676 LYWPVS
+676 PYWPVS

>member
-1 MNIKNI
+1 MNIINI
-7 KNLLLSAAVSTAA
+7 KNLLLGAAVTTAA
-20 LGLTS
+20 FGLTS

-59 SYLQMPY
+59 SYLEMPY

-97 TQLFANNHWEVSS
+97 TSLFADDHWEVSS
-110 GKVLQGHYNGVRVY
+110 GKALQGYYGGVRVY
-124 NYFINTVKKQIENGT
+124 NYFINTVLKQIENGT
-139 LTASEEVNN
+139 LPNSEDVKN

-153 YFFRALVYFRMMAL
+153 YFFRALVYFRIMAL
-167 YGDLPVITEVLPDEN
+167 YGDIPVITEVLPDEDN
-182 EAIVENSKRTPRNEV
+182 VIVENSKRTPRNEV

-209 EMCYPRS
+209 EMCYTRS

-232 SRVALFEGTFEKYHR
+232 SRIALFEGTFEKYHR

-257 WPGAKMAY
+257 WPGAKMSY

-277 KFFLSEA
+277 KFFLTEA
-284 MKAAQEVAD
+284 KNAAKEVAD
-293 NAELAENNHKIDPV
+293 NADLAENNHKIDPV
-307 YGDKDAW
+307 YGDKDDW

-329 QEALMWKQYNKD
+329 NEALMWKQYNKD
-341 LGFYHLTGHS
+341 LGFYHLKGHS

-365 QTFLMKNGLP
+365 QTFLMKNGMP
-375 IYANNSGYHGDVK
+375 IYADNSGYHGDVT
-388 LNDVKADRDE
+388 LDNVKADRDE

-404 WGETTPTYCDPNMT
+404 WGESTPTYCDPEMT
-418 GVKEGEP
+418 GVEAGKP
-425 LPIYLP
+425 LPVYM
-431 EPNVEESKYAD
+431 EEDETDAA

-546 KLVDKTLYNI
+546 QLVDKTLYNI

-578 GFDNMLTTKWIPE
+578 GFDNMLTTKWVPE

-618 AKSLGKYLRPYS
+618 SKSLGKYLRPYS

-663 ADRSLE
+663 PDRSLE

-676 LYWPVS
+676 PYWPVS

>member
-1 MNIKNI
+1 MNIINI
-7 KNLLLSAAVSTAA
+7 KNLLLGAAVTTAA
-20 LGLTS
+20 FGLTS

-97 TQLFANNHWEVSS
+97 TSLFADDHWEVSS
-110 GKVLQGHYNGVRVY
+110 GKALQGYYGGVRVY
-124 NYFINTVKKQIENGT
+124 NYFINTVLKQIENGT
-139 LTASEEVNN
+139 LPNSEDVKN

-153 YFFRALVYFRMMAL
+153 YFFRALVYFRIMAL
-167 YGDLPVITEVLPDEN
+167 YGDIPVITEVLPDEN
-182 EAIVENSKRTPRNEV
+182 NVIVENSKRTPRNEV

-209 EMCYPRS
+209 EMCYTRS

-226 AALLIK
+226 AAQLIK
-232 SRVALFEGTFEKYHR
+232 SRIALFEGTFEKYHR

-257 WPGAKMAY
+257 WPGAKMSY

-277 KFFLSEA
+277 KFFLTEA
-284 MKAAQEVAD
+284 MNAAKEVAD
-293 NAELAENNHKIDPV
+293 NADLAENNHKIDPV
-307 YGDKDAW
+307 YGDKDDW

-329 QEALMWKQYNKD
+329 NEALMWKQYNKD

-365 QTFLMKNGLP
+365 QTFLMKNGMP
-375 IYANNSGYHGDVK
+375 IYADNSGYHGDVT
-388 LNDVKADRDE
+388 LDNVKADRDE

-404 WGETTPTYCDPNMT
+404 WGESTPTYCDPEMT
-418 GVKEGEP
+418 GVEAGKP
-425 LPIYLP
+425 LPVYM
-431 EPNVEESKYAD
+431 EEDETDAA

-578 GFDNMLTTKWIPE
+578 GFDNMLTTKWVPE

-606 IKCNGENDAVVS
+606 IKCNRENDAVVS

>member
-1 MNIKNI
+1 MKFINI
-7 KNLLLSAAVSTAA
+7 KNLLLGAAVTTAA
-20 LGLTS
+20 FGLTS

-59 SYLQMPY
+59 SYLEMPY

-90 YCWGGGN
+90 YCWGGGS
-97 TQLFANNHWEVSS
+97 TQRFADDHWEVSS
-110 GKVLQGHYNGVRVY
+110 GKVLQGYYGGVRVY
-124 NYFINTVKKQIENGT
+124 NYFINTVLKQIENGT
-139 LTASEEVNN
+139 LPNSEDVKN

-153 YFFRALVYFRMMAL
+153 YFFRALVYFRIMAL
-167 YGDLPVITEVLPDEN
+167 YGDIPVITEVLPDEDN
-182 EAIVENSKRTPRNEV
+182 VIVENSKRTPRNEV

-209 EMCYPRS
+209 EMCYTRS

-232 SRVALFEGTFEKYHR
+232 SRIALFEGTFEKYHR

-257 WPGAKMAY
+257 WPGAKMSY

-277 KFFLSEA
+277 KFFLTEA
-284 MKAAQEVAD
+284 KNAAKEVAD
-293 NAELAENNHKIDPV
+293 NADLAENNHKIDPV
-307 YGDKDAW
+307 YGDKDDW

-329 QEALMWKQYNKD
+329 NEALMWKQYNKD

-365 QTFLMKNGLP
+365 QTFLMKNGMP
-375 IYANNSGYHGDVK
+375 IYADNSGYHGDVT
-388 LNDVKADRDE
+388 LDNVKTDRDE

-404 WGETTPTYCDPNMT
+404 WGESTPTYCDPEMT
-418 GVKEGEP
+418 GVEAGKP
-425 LPIYLP
+425 LPVYM
-431 EPNVEESKYAD
+431 EEDETDAA

-546 KLVDKTLYNI
+546 QLVDKTLYNI

-578 GFDNMLTTKWIPE
+578 GFDNMLTTKWVPE

-618 AKSLGKYLRPYS
+618 SKSLGKYLRPYS

-663 ADRSLE
+663 PDRSLE

-676 LYWPVS
+676 PYWPVS

>member
-1 MNIKNI
+1 MNIINI
-7 KNLLLSAAVSTAA
+7 KNLLLGAAVTTAA
-20 LGLTS
+20 FGLTS

-97 TQLFANNHWEVSS
+97 TSLFADDHWEVSS
-110 GKVLQGHYNGVRVY
+110 GKALQGYYGGVRVY
-124 NYFINTVKKQIENGT
+124 NYFINTVLKQIENGT
-139 LTASEEVNN
+139 LPNSEDVKN

-153 YFFRALVYFRMMAL
+153 YFFRALVYFRIMAL
-167 YGDLPVITEVLPDEN
+167 YGDIPVITEVLPDEN
-182 EAIVENSKRTPRNEV
+182 NVIVENSKRTPRNEV

-209 EMCYPRS
+209 EMCYTRS

-226 AALLIK
+226 AAQLIK
-232 SRVALFEGTFEKYHR
+232 SRIALFEGTFEKYHR

-257 WPGAKMAY
+257 WPGAKMSY

-277 KFFLSEA
+277 KFFLTEA
-284 MKAAQEVAD
+284 MNAAKEVAD
-293 NAELAENNHKIDPV
+293 NADLAENNHKIDPV
-307 YGDKDAW
+307 YGDKDDW

-329 QEALMWKQYNKD
+329 NEALMWKQYNKD

-365 QTFLMKNGLP
+365 QTFLMKNGMP
-375 IYANNSGYHGDVK
+375 IYADNSGYHGDVT
-388 LNDVKADRDE
+388 LDNVKADRDE

-404 WGETTPTYCDPNMT
+404 WGESTPTYCDPEMT
-418 GVKEGEP
+418 GVEAGKP
-425 LPIYLP
+425 LPVYM
-431 EPNVEESKYAD
+431 EEDETDAA

-546 KLVDKTLYNI
+546 QLVDKTLYNI

-578 GFDNMLTTKWIPE
+578 GFDNMLTTKWVPE

>member
-1 MNIKNI
+1 MNIINI
-7 KNLLLSAAVSTAA
+7 KNLLLGAAVTTAA
-20 LGLTS
+20 FGLTS

-90 YCWGGGN
+90 CCWGGGN
-97 TQLFANNHWEVSS
+97 TSLFADDHWEVSS
-110 GKVLQGHYNGVRVY
+110 GKALQDYYGGVRVY
-124 NYFINTVKKQIENGT
+124 NYFINTVLKQIENGT
-139 LTASEEVNN
+139 LPNSEDVKN

-153 YFFRALVYFRMMAL
+153 YFFRALVYFRIMAL
-167 YGDLPVITEVLPDEN
+167 YGDIPVITEVLPDEN
-182 EAIVENSKRTPRNEV
+182 NVIVENSKRTPRNEV

-209 EMCYPRS
+209 EMCYTRS

-226 AALLIK
+226 AAQLIK
-232 SRVALFEGTFEKYHR
+232 SRIALFEGTFEKYHR

-257 WPGAKMAY
+257 WPGAKMSY

-277 KFFLSEA
+277 KFFLTEA
-284 MKAAQEVAD
+284 MNAAKEVAD
-293 NAELAENNHKIDPV
+293 NADLAENNHKIDPV
-307 YGDKDAW
+307 YGDKDDW

-329 QEALMWKQYNKD
+329 NEALMWKQYNKD

-365 QTFLMKNGLP
+365 QTFLMKNGMP
-375 IYANNSGYHGDVK
+375 IYADNSGYHGDVT
-388 LNDVKADRDE
+388 LDNVKADRDE

-404 WGETTPTYCDPNMT
+404 WGESTPTYCDPEMT
-418 GVKEGEP
+418 GVEAGKP
-425 LPIYLP
+425 LPVYM
-431 EPNVEESKYAD
+431 EEDETDAA

-578 GFDNMLTTKWIPE
+578 GFDNMLTTKWVPE

-676 LYWPVS
+676 PYWPVS

>member
-1 MNIKNI
+1 MNIINI
-7 KNLLLSAAVSTAA
+7 KNLLLGAAVTTAA
-20 LGLTS
+20 FGLTS

-97 TQLFANNHWEVSS
+97 TSLFADDHWEVSS
-110 GKVLQGHYNGVRVY
+110 GKALQGYYGGVRVY
-124 NYFINTVKKQIENGT
+124 NYFINTVLKQIENGT
-139 LTASEEVNN
+139 LPNSEDVKN

-153 YFFRALVYFRMMAL
+153 YFFRALVYFRIMAL
-167 YGDLPVITEVLPDEN
+167 YGDIPVITEVLPDEDN
-182 EAIVENSKRTPRNEV
+182 VIVENSKRTPRNEV

-209 EMCYPRS
+209 EMCYTRS

-226 AALLIK
+226 AAQLIK
-232 SRVALFEGTFEKYHR
+232 SRIALFEGTFEKYHR

-257 WPGAKMAY
+257 WPGAKMSY

-277 KFFLSEA
+277 KFFLTEA
-284 MKAAQEVAD
+284 MNAAKEVAD
-293 NAELAENNHKIDPV
+293 NADLAENNHKIDPV
-307 YGDKDAW
+307 YGDKDDW

-329 QEALMWKQYNKD
+329 NEALMWKQYNKD

-365 QTFLMKNGLP
+365 QTFLMKNGMP
-375 IYANNSGYHGDVK
+375 IYADNSGYHGDVT
-388 LNDVKADRDE
+388 LDNVKADRDE

-404 WGETTPTYCDPNMT
+404 WGESTPTYCDPEMT
-418 GVKEGEP
+418 GVEAGKP
-425 LPIYLP
+425 LPVYM
-431 EPNVEESKYAD
+431 EEDETDAA

-512 RTLRTRAGVDTDFQK
+512 RTLRTRAGVDTDCQK

-578 GFDNMLTTKWIPE
+578 GFDNMLTTKWVPE

-676 LYWPVS
+676 LYWPVA

>member
-1 MNIKNI
+1 MNIINI
-7 KNLLLSAAVSTAA
+7 KNLLLGAAVTTAA
-20 LGLTS
+20 FGLTS

-59 SYLQMPY
+59 SYLEMPY

-97 TQLFANNHWEVSS
+97 TSLFADDHWEVSS
-110 GKVLQGHYNGVRVY
+110 GKALQGYYGGVRVY
-124 NYFINTVKKQIENGT
+124 NYFINTVLKQIENGT
-139 LTASEEVNN
+139 LPNSEDVKN

-153 YFFRALVYFRMMAL
+153 YFFRALVYFRIMAL
-167 YGDLPVITEVLPDEN
+167 YGDIPVITEVLPDEN
-182 EAIVENSKRTPRNEV
+182 NVIVENSKRTPRNEV

-209 EMCYPRS
+209 EMCYTRS

-226 AALLIK
+226 AAQLIK
-232 SRVALFEGTFEKYHR
+232 SRIALFEGTFEKYHR

-257 WPGAKMAY
+257 WPGAKMSY

-277 KFFLSEA
+277 KFFLTEA
-284 MKAAQEVAD
+284 KNAAKEVAD
-293 NAELAENNHKIDPV
+293 NADLAENNHKIDPV
-307 YGDKDAW
+307 YGDKDDW

-329 QEALMWKQYNKD
+329 NEALMWKQYNKD

-351 MVTGQNTGF
+351 MVIGQNTGF

-365 QTFLMKNGLP
+365 QTFLMKNGMP
-375 IYANNSGYHGDVK
+375 IYADNSGYHGDVT
-388 LNDVKADRDE
+388 LDNVKADRDE

-404 WGETTPTYCDPNMT
+404 WGESTPTYCDPEMT
-418 GVKEGEP
+418 GVEAGKP
-425 LPIYLP
+425 LPVYM
-431 EPNVEESKYAD
+431 EEDETDAA

-546 KLVDKTLYNI
+546 QLVDKTLYNI

-578 GFDNMLTTKWIPE
+578 GFDNMLTTKWVPE

-618 AKSLGKYLRPYS
+618 SKSLGKYLRPYS

-663 ADRSLE
+663 PDRSLE

-676 LYWPVS
+676 PYWPVS

>member
-1 MNIKNI
+1 MNIINI
-7 KNLLLSAAVSTAA
+7 KNLLLGAAVTTAA
-20 LGLTS
+20 FGLTS

-97 TQLFANNHWEVSS
+97 TSLFADDHWEVSS
-110 GKVLQGHYNGVRVY
+110 GKALQDYYGGVRVY
-124 NYFINTVKKQIENGT
+124 NYFINTVLKQIENGT
-139 LTASEEVNN
+139 LPNSEDVKN

-153 YFFRALVYFRMMAL
+153 YFFRALVYFRIMAL
-167 YGDLPVITEVLPDEN
+167 YGDIPVITEVLPDEN
-182 EAIVENSKRTPRNEV
+182 NVIVENSKRTPRNEV

-209 EMCYPRS
+209 EMCYTRS

-226 AALLIK
+226 AAQLIK
-232 SRVALFEGTFEKYHR
+232 SRIALFEGTFEKYHR

-257 WPGAKMAY
+257 WPGAKMSY
-265 NQGKTFNQEAEV
+265 NQDKTFNQEAEV
-277 KFFLSEA
+277 KFFLTEA
-284 MKAAQEVAD
+284 MNAAKEVAD
-293 NAELAENNHKIDPV
+293 NADLAENNHKIDPV
-307 YGDKDAW
+307 YGDKDDW

-329 QEALMWKQYNKD
+329 NEALMWKQYNKD

-365 QTFLMKNGLP
+365 QTFLMKNGMP
-375 IYANNSGYHGDVK
+375 IYADNSGYHGDVT
-388 LNDVKADRDE
+388 LDNVKADRDE

-404 WGETTPTYCDPNMT
+404 WGESTPTYCDPEMT
-418 GVKEGEP
+418 GVEAGKP
-425 LPIYLP
+425 LPVYM
-431 EPNVEESKYAD
+431 EEDETDAA

-578 GFDNMLTTKWIPE
+578 GFDNMLTTKWVPE

-676 LYWPVS
+676 PYWPVS

>member
-1 MNIKNI
+1 MNIINI
-7 KNLLLSAAVSTAA
+7 KNLLLGAAVTTAA
-20 LGLTS
+20 FGLTS

-97 TQLFANNHWEVSS
+97 TSLFADDHWEVSS
-110 GKVLQGHYNGVRVY
+110 GKALQGYYGGVRVY
-124 NYFINTVKKQIENGT
+124 NYFINTVLKQIENGT
-139 LTASEEVNN
+139 LPNSEDVKN

-153 YFFRALVYFRMMAL
+153 YFFRALVYFRIMAL
-167 YGDLPVITEVLPDEN
+167 YGDIPVITEVLPDEN
-182 EAIVENSKRTPRNEV
+182 NVIVENSKRTPRNEV

-209 EMCYPRS
+209 EMCYTRS

-226 AALLIK
+226 AAQLIK
-232 SRVALFEGTFEKYHR
+232 SRIALFEGTFEKYHR

-257 WPGAKMAY
+257 WPGAKMSY

-277 KFFLSEA
+277 KFFLTEA
-284 MKAAQEVAD
+284 MKAAKEVAD
-293 NAELAENNHKIDPV
+293 NADLAENNHKIDPV
-307 YGDKDAW
+307 YGDKDDW

-329 QEALMWKQYNKD
+329 NEALMWKQYNKD

-365 QTFLMKNGLP
+365 QTFLMKNGMP
-375 IYANNSGYHGDVK
+375 IYADNSGYHGDVT
-388 LNDVKADRDE
+388 LDNVKADRDE

-404 WGETTPTYCDPNMT
+404 WGESTPTYCDPEMT
-418 GVKEGEP
+418 GVEAGKP
-425 LPIYLP
+425 LPVYM
-431 EPNVEESKYAD
+431 EEDETDAA

-546 KLVDKTLYNI
+546 QFVDKTLYNI

-578 GFDNMLTTKWIPE
+578 GFDNMLTTKWVPE

-676 LYWPVS
+676 LYWPVA

>member
-1 MNIKNI
+1 MNIINI
-7 KNLLLSAAVSTAA
+7 KNLLLGAAVTTAA
-20 LGLTS
+20 FGLTS

-59 SYLQMPY
+59 SYLEMPY

-90 YCWGGGN
+90 YCWGGGS
-97 TQLFANNHWEVSS
+97 TQRFADDHWEVSS
-110 GKVLQGHYNGVRVY
+110 GKVLQSYYGGVRVY
-124 NYFINTVKKQIENGT
+124 NYFINTVLKQIENGT
-139 LTASEEVNN
+139 LPNSEDVKN

-153 YFFRALVYFRMMAL
+153 YFFRALVYFRIMAL
-167 YGDLPVITEVLPDEN
+167 YGDIPVITEVLPDEDN
-182 EAIVENSKRTPRNEV
+182 VIVENSKRTPRNEV

-209 EMCYPRS
+209 EMCYTRS

-232 SRVALFEGTFEKYHR
+232 SRIALFEGTFEKYHR

-257 WPGAKMAY
+257 WPGAKMSY

-277 KFFLSEA
+277 KFFPTEA
-284 MKAAQEVAD
+284 MNAAKEVAD
-293 NAELAENNHKIDPV
+293 NADLAENNHKIDPV
-307 YGDKDAW
+307 YGDKDDW

-329 QEALMWKQYNKD
+329 NEALMWKQYNKD

-365 QTFLMKNGLP
+365 QTFLMKNGMP
-375 IYANNSGYHGDVK
+375 IYADNSGYHGDVT
-388 LNDVKADRDE
+388 LDNVKADRDE

-404 WGETTPTYCDPNMT
+404 WGESTPTYCDPEMT
-418 GVKEGEP
+418 GVEAGKP
-425 LPIYLP
+425 LPVYM
-431 EPNVEESKYAD
+431 EEDETDAA

-546 KLVDKTLYNI
+546 QLVDKTLYNI

-578 GFDNMLTTKWIPE
+578 GFDNMLTTKWVPE

-618 AKSLGKYLRPYS
+618 SKSLGKYLRPYS

-663 ADRSLE
+663 PDRSLE

-676 LYWPVS
+676 PYWPVS

>member
-1 MNIKNI
+1 MNFKDI
-7 KNLLLSAAVSTAA
+7 KNLLLCTAVATATA
-20 LGLTS
+20 SLTS
-25 CNDLLDMKPIS
+25 CNDWLDTKPIS
-36 QITPGAYYQNADQL
+36 QITPEAYYQNADQL

-59 SYLQMPY
+59 SYLVMPY
-66 SGSMSHS
+66 SGYMTHY

-97 TQLFANNHWEVSS
+97 TQLFANDHWEVSS
-110 GKVLQGHYNGVRVY
+110 GKVLQGYYSGVRVF
-124 NYFINTVKKQIENGT
+124 NYFINTVNKQIENGT
-139 LTASEEVNN
+139 LTANAEVNS

-167 YGDLPVITEVLPDEN
+167 YGDLPVITDVLPDEN
-182 EAIVENSKRTPRNEV
+182 NVIVENSQRTPRNEV
-197 ARFILS
+197 ARFILN

-216 KFNGQRVNRE
+216 QFNGQRVNRE

-257 WPGAKMAY
+257 WPGAKMTY
-265 NQGKTFNQEAEV
+265 NQGKTFDQEAEV
-277 KFFLSEA
+277 RFFLQQA
-284 MKAAQEVAD
+284 MDAAKQVAD
-293 NAELAENNHKIDPV
+293 NAALAENNHKIDPV
-307 YGDKDAW
+307 YGDKDSW

-329 QEALMWKQYNKD
+329 GEALMWKQYNKD

-360 TRSFI
+360 TRSFV

-375 IYANNSGYHGDVK
+375 IYAQNSGYHGDVK
-388 LNDVKADRDE
+388 LDDVKADRDE

-404 WGETTPTYCDPNMT
+404 WGESTPTYTDPTMP
-418 GVKEGEP
+418 GVVQGEP
-425 LPIYLP
+425 LPVYLAAD
-431 EPNVEESKYAD
+431 ETNSK
-442 HITNTD
+442 HITD
-448 ASTRCI
+448 DDQSVRCI

-480 CPIMRSAEALLN
+480 CPVMRSAEALLN

-502 RLDSK
+502 HLNATS
-507 SQEYW
+507 EGYW

-527 TIDATDL
+527 TINATDL
-534 SKEMDF
+534 SQEMDF

-546 KLVDKTLYNI
+546 QFVDKTLYNI

-568 LRFADLIRWR
+568 LRFADLVRWR
-578 GFDNMLTTKWIPE
+578 AFDNMLTTKWVPE
-591 GCNFWDNMYKHYDPE
+591 GCNFWDDMYKHYDPE
-606 IKCNGENDAVVS
+606 IKCNGESDAVVS
-618 AKSLGKYLRPYS
+618 AKELGKYVRPYS
-630 KSMQPANELKDG
+630 KSQQATNELKDG
-642 YKWHEAYY
+642 YNWHEAYY

-663 ADRSLE
+663 PDRSLE

-676 LYWPVS
+676 IYWPTS

>member
-1 MNIKNI
+1 MNIINI
-7 KNLLLSAAVSTAA
+7 KNLLLGAAVTTAA
-20 LGLTS
+20 FGLTS

-97 TQLFANNHWEVSS
+97 TSLFADDHWEVSS
-110 GKVLQGHYNGVRVY
+110 GKALQGYYGGVRVY
-124 NYFINTVKKQIENGT
+124 NYFINTVLKQIENGT
-139 LTASEEVNN
+139 LPNSEDVKN

-153 YFFRALVYFRMMAL
+153 YFFRALVYYRLLAL
-167 YGDLPVITEVLPDEN
+167 YGDVPVITEVLPDEN
-182 EAIVENSKRTPRNEV
+182 NVIVENSKRTPRNEV

-209 EMCYPRS
+209 EMCYTRS

-226 AALLIK
+226 AAQLIK
-232 SRVALFEGTFEKYHR
+232 SRIALFEGTFEKYHR

-257 WPGAKMAY
+257 WPGAKMSY

-277 KFFLSEA
+277 KFFLTEA
-284 MKAAQEVAD
+284 MNAAKEVAD
-293 NAELAENNHKIDPV
+293 NADLAENNHKIDPV
-307 YGDKDAW
+307 YGDKDDW

-329 QEALMWKQYNKD
+329 NEALMWKQYNKD

-365 QTFLMKNGLP
+365 QTFLMKNGMP
-375 IYANNSGYHGDVK
+375 IYADNSGYHGDVT
-388 LNDVKADRDE
+388 LDNVKADRDE

-404 WGETTPTYCDPNMT
+404 WGESTPTYCDPEMT
-418 GVKEGEP
+418 GVEAGKP
-425 LPIYLP
+425 LPVYM
-431 EPNVEESKYAD
+431 EEDETDAA

-578 GFDNMLTTKWIPE
+578 GFDNMLTTKWVPE

>member
-1 MNIKNI
+1 MNIINI
-7 KNLLLSAAVSTAA
+7 KNLLLGAAVTTAA
-20 LGLTS
+20 FGLTS

-59 SYLQMPY
+59 SYLEMPY

-90 YCWGGGN
+90 YCWGGGS
-97 TQLFANNHWEVSS
+97 TQRFADDHWEVSS
-110 GKVLQGHYNGVRVY
+110 GKVLQSYYGGVRVY
-124 NYFINTVKKQIENGT
+124 NYFINTVLKQIENGT
-139 LTASEEVNN
+139 LPNSEDVKN

-153 YFFRALVYFRMMAL
+153 YFFRALVYFRIMAL
-167 YGDLPVITEVLPDEN
+167 YGDIPVITEVLPDEDN
-182 EAIVENSKRTPRNEV
+182 VIVENSKRTPRNEV

-209 EMCYPRS
+209 EKCYTRS

-232 SRVALFEGTFEKYHR
+232 SRIALFEGTFEKYHR

-257 WPGAKMAY
+257 WPGAKMSY

-277 KFFLSEA
+277 KFFLTEA
-284 MKAAQEVAD
+284 KNAAKEVAD
-293 NAELAENNHKIDPV
+293 NADLAENNHKIDPV
-307 YGDKDAW
+307 YGDKDDW

-329 QEALMWKQYNKD
+329 NEALMWKQYNKD

-365 QTFLMKNGLP
+365 QTFLMKNGMP
-375 IYANNSGYHGDVK
+375 IYADNSGYHGDVT
-388 LNDVKADRDE
+388 LDNVKADRDE

-404 WGETTPTYCDPNMT
+404 WGESTPTYCDPEMT
-418 GVKEGEP
+418 GVEAGKP
-425 LPIYLP
+425 LPVYM
-431 EPNVEESKYAD
+431 EEDETDAA

-546 KLVDKTLYNI
+546 QLVDKTLYNI

-578 GFDNMLTTKWIPE
+578 GFDNMLTTKWVPE

-618 AKSLGKYLRPYS
+618 SKSLGKYLRPYS

-663 ADRSLE
+663 PDRSLE

-676 LYWPVS
+676 PYWPVS